1 MTNDTNGTIGVT
13 IQAPAAETVGLIERA
28 ERAGIPAVWLQ
39 GGGVGADP
47 LTLFA
52 SAAVRTERV
61 LMGSAI
67 IPTWPRNAVFIAQ
80 QVAAIEAVAPG
91 RLRLGVGPSTEG
103 AMRSFGVAFD
113 TPLTQLREYLTVLR
127 ALLHEGEVDFQ
138 GRHVRARARMP
149 ATNTPILASAL
160 NTKAFELC
168 GELTD
173 GAISWVCPPSYLT
186 EQALPAMRRGAERA
200 GRETP
205 PLIMHVAVCVEQ
217 DVTLVREAAQRQ
229 IGAYP
234 RFQFYRD
241 MFASAGYPE
250 AAEGLSDELVDAL
263 VVHGDEDQ
271 VAEGLLRLL
280 EAGMGE
286 LLTMPLITGEDREGS
301 LERSFAAIARAASET
316 T

>member
-1 MTNDTNGTIGVT
+1 MTNDTNGIIGVT

-39 GGGVGADP
+39 GGGTGPDP

-52 SAAVRTERV
+52 NAAARTERV

-103 AMRSFGVAFD
+103 AMRAFGVAFG

-138 GRHVRARARMP
+138 GRHVRARARMAP
-149 ATNTPILASAL
+149 TNTPIMASAL

-186 EQALPAMRRGAERA
+186 EQALPALRRGA

-205 PLIMHVAVCVEQ
+205 PLIMHVAVAVEE
-217 DVTLVREAAQRQ
+217 DPALVREAAQRQ

-241 MFASAGYPE
+241 MFAAAGYPE

-263 VVHGDEDQ
+263 VVHGTEDQ

-301 LERSFAAIARAASET
+301 LERSFAAIARAASDAS
-316 T
+316 